1 MLILNVY
8 AIAHVAHGMGRPG
21 QTRDESGRWTGS
33 ENPLHDSE
41 ENGKTTDQSVEA
53 ETPAARLESSST
65 TVARRQIPTA
75 PHSSSPWY
83 GRSRTARDR
92 FVSSPSQDNS
102 GLHDAVDTQGSNSR
116 NQENSRILPDSILGG
131 NAPEKADENRPTAQE
146 GYGDVLSGEADH
158 PDEIG
163 GAKKAQIG
171 AKEGS
176 SSPLLHSKAT
186 LQSAQQQVIEQVLA
200 MNINW

>member
-1 MLILNVY
+1 M
-8 AIAHVAHGMGRPG
+8 IAKKMVRP
-21 QTRDESGRWTGS
+21 QTNRWRRKHQ
-33 ENPLHDSE
+33 LHAS
-41 ENGKTTDQSVEA
+41 KFIQS
-53 ETPAARLESSST
+53 SNT
-65 TVARRQIPTA
+65 TVARQ
-75 PHSSSPWY
+75 SSSPWY
-83 GRSRTARDR
+83 GRSRNARDR

>member
-1 MLILNVY
+1 M
-8 AIAHVAHGMGRPG
+8 
-21 QTRDESGRWTGS
+21 
-33 ENPLHDSE
+33 
-41 ENGKTTDQSVEA
+41 
-53 ETPAARLESSST
+53 
-65 TVARRQIPTA
+65 
-75 PHSSSPWY
+75 
-83 GRSRTARDR
+83 
-92 FVSSPSQDNS
+92 
-102 GLHDAVDTQGSNSR
+102 GLHDAVDTQGP
-116 NQENSRILPDSILGG
+116 NSRILPDCILGG

-176 SSPLLHSKAT
+176 SSPLLHSATRNRRT